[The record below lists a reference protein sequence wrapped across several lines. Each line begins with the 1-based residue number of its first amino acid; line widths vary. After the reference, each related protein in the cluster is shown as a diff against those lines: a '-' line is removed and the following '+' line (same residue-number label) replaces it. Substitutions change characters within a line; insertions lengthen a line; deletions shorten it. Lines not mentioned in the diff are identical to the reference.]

1 MEIFPRNATINSDFY
16 RNINKAVQS
25 NSDAQDIL
33 SVLLKNISLVLEDI
47 RTENNRQNLIAP
59 YPSID
64 TRLRQEL
71 HKNYSYM

>member
-1 MEIFPRNATINSDFY
+1 MEIFTRNTTINSEFY
-16 RNINKAVQS
+16 RNVNKAVQN

-64 TRLRQEL
+64 ARRRQEL
-71 HKNYSYM
+71 IKN

>member
-1 MEIFPRNATINSDFY
+1 MEIFTRNATVNSDFY
-16 RNINKAVQS
+16 KNINKAVQS

-64 TRLRQEL
+64 ARLRQEL
-71 HKNYSYM
+71 HNI